1 MLDIDGRPVAKH
13 IRETARASAEALRER
28 GVVPTLAIIAAT
40 SDEGAWWYVR
50 TLEKTATT
58 AGIDVRIKELP
69 TDATTEIIAEAIRQ
83 QAEDPAVHG
92 ILLQTPLPH
101 DVNIDDLLELIPPE
115 KDVDGANPVSAGR
128 LLYGTAAFAPATA
141 EAVLVLLDHYKI
153 PLDGKRIT
161 VIGRSRIVG
170 KPVAHLLLARDAT
183 VTVCHSRTVDI
194 KAHMQDAEVLLAAV
208 GKPKLITKD
217 MVLPGAYVIDVGTNV
232 VDDQLVGDVDPAV
245 AEVAAG
251 LTPVPGG
258 VGPVTTALILQHTIA
273 AVRE

>member
-1 MLDIDGRPVAKH
+1 VLDIDGRPVAKH